1 MLLDFLFK
9 PNYAA
14 SLQILKVEIG
24 GDAQSTDGSET
35 SHMHS
40 ADDLNYQRG
49 YEWWLMT
56 QAKQRNPDI
65 KLYGLPWAF
74 PAWVGNGTGNP
85 YAFPDLTASYIVKW
99 VEGAQSVYNLTID
112 YVGIWNERSY
122 SIEYIETL
130 RAALDDAGFAQ
141 TMIVAPDRDWSIADD
156 ILLVPELAD
165 SVYAIGMFYLTYAK
179 HCLCHR
185 SQGCHYPGTRSSIA
199 AKLTEK
205 PLWASEDM
213 STYNDLRGAGCWA
226 RILNQNYVNGVC
238 RACIDSD
245 SSYST
250 LRT

>member
-85 YAFPDLTASYIVKW
+85 YAFPNLTASYIVKW

-130 RAALDDAGFAQ
+130 RAALDDAGFAN
-141 TMIVAPDRDWSIADD
+141 TAIVAADSDWGIASD
-156 ILLVPELAD
+156 ILDNPQFAAAVD
-165 SVYAIGMFYLTYAK
+165 TIGM
-179 HCLCHR
+179 
-185 SQGCHYPGTRSSIA
+185 
-199 AKLTEK
+199 
-205 PLWASEDM
+205 
-213 STYNDLRGAGCWA
+213 
-226 RILNQNYVNGVC
+226 
-238 RACIDSD
+238 
-245 SSYST
+245 
-250 LRT
+250 